1 MHTNQFIHV
10 TGFRKEVTLIVSKF
24 ILQKAF
30 NSNASSVIMIK
41 RTILIE
47 NKSAITSKNLQL
59 VIKSEI
65 RESII
70 PVEDIG
76 FLVLDNAEIYISI
89 TAMNLMVENNTAV
102 IICSKNHLPNGMFL
116 NLNSNHI
123 QQEIFKNQIEASIPL
138 KKQLWQQTI
147 VEKITNQG
155 LLLQRITSKSNS
167 FEFLAS
173 KVLSG
178 DTSNMEGVAAQ
189 QYWKFFFEIDF
200 KRERFGDYPN
210 NFLNY
215 GYAIL
220 RAATARALSGS
231 GLLNTLGIHHKSKY
245 NAFALA
251 DDIME
256 PFRPLVDEKVFEI
269 MQKYDEQELNTKIKA
284 ELLQVLTTTVYFS
297 DEKSPLMVALQKTS
311 SSLQQCYTGK
321 RKKIKFPK
329 LWNLTHTE

>member
-1 MHTNQFIHV
+1 
-10 TGFRKEVTLIVSKF
+10 
-24 ILQKAF
+24 
-30 NSNASSVIMIK
+30 MIK

-47 NKSAITSKNLQL
+47 NKSSITTKNLQL
-59 VIKSEI
+59 VLKSEI
-65 RESII
+65 RESTI
-70 PVEDIG
+70 PIEDIG
-76 FLVLDNAEIYISI
+76 FIVLDHPEIYLSI
-89 TAMNLMVENNTAV
+89 PAMNLIVENNTAI
-102 IICSKNHLPNGMFL
+102 IICGKNHLPNGMLL
-116 NLNSNHI
+116 NLNSHHI

-147 VEKITNQG
+147 IEKIRNQGELLEKITATKN
-155 LLLQRITSKSNS
+155 T

-189 QYWKFFFEIDF
+189 QYWKKFPLPNHEKDGI
-200 KRERFGDYPN
+200 KRERYGDYPN

-220 RAATARALSGS
+220 RAATARSLSGS

-256 PFRPLVDEKVFEI
+256 PFRPIVDEKVFNI
-269 MQKYDEQELNTKIKA
+269 MQRYPEQELNTAIKA
-284 ELLQVLTTTVYFS
+284 EILQMLTQTVYFKE
-297 DEKSPLMVALQKTS
+297 EKSPLMVGLQKTA
-311 SSLQQCYTGK
+311 SSLQQCFTGD
-321 RKKIKFPK
+321 RKKIKYPK
-329 LWNLTHTE
+329 LWNLMDTE

>member
-1 MHTNQFIHV
+1 
-10 TGFRKEVTLIVSKF
+10 
-24 ILQKAF
+24 
-30 NSNASSVIMIK
+30 MIK

-47 NKSAITSKNLQL
+47 SKSSITTKNQQL

-65 RESII
+65 RESAI
-70 PVEDIG
+70 PIEDIG
-76 FLVLDNAEIYISI
+76 FLVLDHAEIYLSI
-89 TAMNLMVENNTAV
+89 PAMNLVVEHNTAI
-102 IICSKNHLPNGMFL
+102 IICGSNHLPNGMFL
-116 NLNSNHI
+116 NLNSHHI

-147 VEKITNQG
+147 VEKIKNQG
-155 LLLQRITSKSNS
+155 ELLAKITASKNT

-189 QYWKFFFEIDF
+189 QYWKHFPLPNHEKDGI
-200 KRERFGDYPN
+200 KRERYGDYPN

-256 PFRPLVDEKVFEI
+256 PFRPIVDEKVFDI
-269 MQKYDEQELNTKIKA
+269 MKRYQEQELNTAIKA
-284 ELLQVLTTTVYFS
+284 ELLQLLTQTVYFKE
-297 DEKSPLMVALQKTS
+297 EKSPLMVGLQKTA
-311 SSLQQCYTGK
+311 SSLQQCYTGD
-321 RKKIKFPK
+321 RKKIKYPK
-329 LWNLTHTE
+329 LWNLTDIE

>member
-1 MHTNQFIHV
+1 ML
-10 TGFRKEVTLIVSKF
+10 KK
-24 ILQKAF
+24 
-30 NSNASSVIMIK
+30 
-41 RTILIE
+41 TILLE
-47 NKSAITSKNLQL
+47 NKASLLTKNLQL

-65 RESII
+65 RESNI
-70 PVEDIG
+70 PIEEIG
-76 FLVLDNAEIYISI
+76 FLVLDHPEIFLSI
-89 TAMNLMVENNTAV
+89 PAMNLLVENNTSI
-102 IICSKNHLPNGMFL
+102 IICGKNHLPNGMFL
-116 NLNSNHI
+116 NLNSHHI
-123 QQEIFKNQIEASIPL
+123 QQEVFRNQIEASIPL

-147 VEKITNQG
+147 IEKITNQG
-155 LLLQRITSKSNS
+155 LLLETISGNKNS

-178 DTSNMEGVAAQ
+178 DTTNMEGVAAS
-189 QYWKFFFEIDF
+189 QYWKTFFDTYDINF

-251 DDIME
+251 DDVME

-269 MQKYDEQELNTKIKA
+269 MQTYNEQELNTKIKS
-284 ELLQVLTTTVYFS
+284 ELLQVVTRTVYFK
-297 DEKSPLMVALQKTS
+297 DEKSPLMVALQKTA

-321 RKKIKFPK
+321 RKKIKYPK
-329 LWNLTHTE
+329 LWN

>member
-1 MHTNQFIHV
+1 M
-10 TGFRKEVTLIVSKF
+10 L
-24 ILQKAF
+24 
-30 NSNASSVIMIK
+30 K

-47 NKSAITSKNLQL
+47 NKSSITTKNLQL

-65 RESII
+65 RESSI
-70 PVEDIG
+70 PIEDIG
-76 FLVLDNAEIYISI
+76 FIVLDHPEIYLSI
-89 TAMNLMVENNTAV
+89 PAMNLMIENNSAV
-102 IICSKNHLPNGMFL
+102 IICSNNHLPSGMFL
-116 NLNSNHI
+116 NLNSHHI

-147 VEKITNQG
+147 VEKIKNQG
-155 LLLQRITSKSNS
+155 ELLERLTENKNQ
-167 FEFLAS
+167 FEYLAA

-189 QYWKFFFEIDF
+189 HYWKYFPFPNQEKEGI

-215 GYAIL
+215 GYALL
-220 RAATARALSGS
+220 RAATARSISGS

-256 PFRPLVDEKVFEI
+256 PFRPIVDEKVFQI
-269 MQKYDEQELNTKIKA
+269 MQRYDEQELNTVLKS
-284 ELLQVLTTTVYFS
+284 ELLQILTRTVYFK
-297 DEKSPLMVALQKTS
+297 DEKSPLIVGLQKTA
-311 SSLQQCYTGK
+311 SSLQQCFTGN
-321 RKKIKFPK
+321 RKKIKYPK
-329 LWNLTHTE
+329 LWNSTDTE

>member
-1 MHTNQFIHV
+1 M
-10 TGFRKEVTLIVSKF
+10 
-24 ILQKAF
+24 
-30 NSNASSVIMIK
+30 
-41 RTILIE
+41 IE
-47 NKSAITSKNLQL
+47 NKTSITAKNLQL
-59 VIKSEI
+59 IIKSEI
-65 RESII
+65 RESTISI
-70 PVEDIG
+70 EDIG
-76 FLVLDNAEIYISI
+76 FLVLDHQEIYISLP
-89 TAMNLMVENNTAV
+89 AMNLLVENNTSV

-116 NLNSNHI
+116 NLNSHHI
-123 QQEIFKNQIEASIPL
+123 QQEVFKNQIEATVPL
-138 KKQLWQQTI
+138 KKQLWQQTV

-155 LLLQRITSKSNS
+155 ILLAKITENKNT

-178 DTSNMEGVAAQ
+178 DTTNMEGVAAQ
-189 QYWKFFFEIDF
+189 QYWKSFFELDF

-269 MQKYDEQELNTKIKA
+269 MQNYDEQELNTKIKA
-284 ELLQVLTTTVYFS
+284 ELLQVLTRTVYFK
-297 DEKSPLMVALQKTS
+297 DEKSPLMVALQKTA
-311 SSLQQCYTGK
+311 SSLQQCFAGN
-321 RKKIKFPK
+321 RKKIKYPK
-329 LWNLTHTE
+329 LWNLTPTE

>member
-1 MHTNQFIHV
+1 
-10 TGFRKEVTLIVSKF
+10 
-24 ILQKAF
+24 
-30 NSNASSVIMIK
+30 MIK

-47 NKSAITSKNLQL
+47 NKSSISTKNLQL

-65 RESII
+65 KESSI
-70 PVEDIG
+70 PIEDIG
-76 FLVLDNAEIYISI
+76 FLVLDHPEIYLSI
-89 TAMNLMVENNTAV
+89 PAMNLMVENNTAV
-102 IICSKNHLPNGMFL
+102 IICSNNHLPNGMFL
-116 NLNSNHI
+116 NLNSHHI
-123 QQEIFKNQIEASIPL
+123 QQEIFKNQIDASLPL

-155 LLLQRITSKSNS
+155 ILLAKITQSKNT

-178 DTSNMEGVAAQ
+178 DTTNMEGVAAQ
-189 QYWKFFFEIDF
+189 QYWKSFFEQDF

-269 MQKYDEQELNTKIKA
+269 MQNYDEQELNTKIKA
-284 ELLQVLTTTVYFS
+284 ELLQVLTRTVYFK
-297 DEKSPLMVALQKTS
+297 DEKSPLMVALQKTA
-311 SSLQQCYTGK
+311 SSLQQCFTGQ
-321 RKKIKFPK
+321 RKKIKYPK
-329 LWNLTHTE
+329 LWNLTDTE